1 MFKKSKFVF
10 VALAGL
16 LLAGCGGSEVTTS
29 DTGSKDATN
38 KRISLTVWSSLE
50 DLTLQEELAAEFAE
64 DYAYDPETN
73 TNYKFNFYFGDV
85 YVDAQKLITQDITT
99 AADVFVLPDDQIQ
112 VLKTAGALAPFRGA
126 FADDI
131 QENYVASAVSSAT
144 LDGEIYGY
152 PYTADNG
159 YFLYYNSNYLTA
171 EDVASMDAMMTK
183 LDSIDKKFV
192 MDLKNGWYLPSF
204 FSSTGTLTYDTVTK
218 IQVCDYDNAEGMNNA
233 RGFNKLVVDH
243 LVGSESILS
252 SGLTGEIAGFQT
264 KDESG
269 NPVEPTVVAGV
280 SGTWDAAALKVAMG
294 DGYAA
299 AKLPTFTPIDEA
311 GAALEQRQMGSFAG
325 AKVMAVKIQED
336 AEKLFFAQLLAQYMN
351 SADAQVRRYID
362 RNYGPANLASL
373 ESEEVQA
380 DLALQALAAQAPF
393 AMVQSRAVGGTFWD
407 PMAAFGTAVV
417 EQDFGVDGTLA
428 TALQEAVAAIVG

>member
-1 MFKKSKFVF
+1 
-10 VALAGL
+10 
-16 LLAGCGGSEVTTS
+16 
-29 DTGSKDATN
+29 
-38 KRISLTVWSSLE
+38 
-50 DLTLQEELAAEFAE
+50 
-64 DYAYDPETN
+64 
-73 TNYKFNFYFGDV
+73 
-85 YVDAQKLITQDITT
+85 
-99 AADVFVLPDDQIQ
+99 
-112 VLKTAGALAPFRGA
+112 
-126 FADDI
+126 
-131 QENYVASAVSSAT
+131 
-144 LDGEIYGY
+144 
-152 PYTADNG
+152 
-159 YFLYYNSNYLTA
+159 
-171 EDVASMDAMMTK
+171 
-183 LDSIDKKFV
+183 
-192 MDLKNGWYLPSF
+192 
-204 FSSTGTLTYDTVTK
+204 
-218 IQVCDYDNAEGMNNA
+218 QVCDYDNAEGMNNA